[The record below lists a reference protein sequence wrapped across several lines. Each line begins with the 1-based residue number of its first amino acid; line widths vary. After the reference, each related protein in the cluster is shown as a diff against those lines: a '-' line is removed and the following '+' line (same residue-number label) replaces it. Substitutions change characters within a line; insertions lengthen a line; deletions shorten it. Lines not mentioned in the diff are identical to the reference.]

1 MWREEEE
8 MRGEERERQRKSAR
22 AKGRGRER
30 YIFEGWMRL
39 KETRGKI
46 GKR

>member
-1 MWREEEE
+1 MEEG
-8 MRGEERERQRKSAR
+8 RGDE
-22 AKGRGRER
+22 GGRER
-30 YIFEGWMRL
+30 VQERKEGGERAIFEGWMRF

>member
-1 MWREEEE
+1 MEEG
-8 MRGEERERQRKSAR
+8 RGDEGGRERESAR
-22 AKGRGRER
+22 EKGRGRE
-30 YIFEGWMRL
+30 IFEGWMRL

>member
-1 MWREEEE
+1 MEEG
-8 MRGEERERQRKSAR
+8 RGDE
-22 AKGRGRER
+22 GGRER
-30 YIFEGWMRL
+30 ECKRERKGEREIFEGWMRL

>member
-1 MWREEEE
+1 MTA
-8 MRGEERERQRKSAR
+8 GGGERERGRECE
-22 AKGRGRER
+22 RGRER
-30 YIFEGWMRL
+30 RREREREKSEGWTRL

>member
-1 MWREEEE
+1 MQERKE
-8 MRGEERERQRKSAR
+8 GGERE
-22 AKGRGRER
+22 
-30 YIFEGWMRL
+30 IFEGWMRL